1 MSETSETLHVIRKKL
16 YSFSSE
22 PNVWYTIGIIRVY
35 VDDYHEIFY
44 SVSLFNKINYLASLG
59 IYLLNQLD
67 FIEYFTIITSYL
79 LIIPTLTN
87 KDFLNYWW
95 YFHLKD
101 TFITNRN
108 ISNYLRHS
116 CNCH

>member
-44 SVSLFNKINYLASLG
+44 SVSLFNKINYL
-59 IYLLNQLD
+59 D
-67 FIEYFTIITSYL
+67 FIEYFTIITYYP
-79 LIIPTLTN
+79 LIIPI
-87 KDFLNYWW
+87 
-95 YFHLKD
+95 
-101 TFITNRN
+101 ITHNNPDNISIQIGVRN
-108 ISNYLRHS
+108 IRNNIQSGKNYIYFLLS
-116 CNCH
+116 SMLGV